1 MARGPKRNI
10 AKELDSNSNKVAGK
24 VPRKKREK
32 KIGQS
37 TNFVIDK
44 DCGKEDSSACFGT
57 ITTAKKTGKSGEVGK
72 LTDNY

>member
-1 MARGPKRNI
+1 MARGPKRNF
-10 AKELDSNSNKVAGK
+10 ELDSNSNKVAGK
-24 VPRKKREK
+24 VSRKKREK

-57 ITTAKKTGKSGEVGK
+57 ITTAKKQEKVEK
-72 LTDNY
+72 LGN